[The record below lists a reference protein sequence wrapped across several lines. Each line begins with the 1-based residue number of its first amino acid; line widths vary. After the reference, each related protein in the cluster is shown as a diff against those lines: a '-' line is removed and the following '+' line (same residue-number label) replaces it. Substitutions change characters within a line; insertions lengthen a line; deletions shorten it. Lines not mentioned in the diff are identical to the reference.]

1 MNNHADA
8 RNLLPLCATVCAVA
22 LCTVTVA
29 GCSSN
34 PVQAEWKDP
43 AFAGHSLRGA
53 KVLVVCDAADLPIKR
68 VCEEQM
74 SAQVQ
79 TAGAIP
85 VTAPEITSGGNADAH
100 NEKIAAA
107 ARNASA
113 KAILLATVAPDTT
126 VVNPG
131 PSVGIGVGGF
141 GGFGGWRS
149 GGIGTGVGVSVPVG
163 AARTTTGY
171 AANMVLKDTDSGR
184 VIWTSKV
191 SAPASQDINMQMNTI
206 AKAGVEAAQK
216 AAVF

>member
-8 RNLLPLCATVCAVA
+8 HKLAPLCAMVCAVVF
-22 LCTVTVA
+22 CTLTSA

-68 VCEEQM
+68 VCEDEM
-74 SAQVQ
+74 RAQLQ
-79 TAGAIP
+79 TAGATA
-85 VTAPEITSGGNADAH
+85 VSAPELTGTGTADEH
-100 NEKIAAA
+100 NEKALAA
-107 ARNASA
+107 ARNAGA
-113 KAILLATVAPDTT
+113 RAILLATVAPDTT

-141 GGFGGWRS
+141 GGFGGSHS
-149 GGIGTGVGVSVPVG
+149 GGISTGVGVSVPVG
-163 AARTTTGY
+163 APRTNTGY
-171 AANMVLKDTDSGR
+171 AANMVLKDADSGR
-184 VIWTSKV
+184 VMWTSKV
-191 SAPASQDINMQMNTI
+191 IAPASQDINMQMNTI

-216 AAVF
+216 AGMF

>member
-1 MNNHADA
+1 MNNHADT
-8 RNLLPLCATVCAVA
+8 RSLMPLCALVCAVA
-22 LCTVTVA
+22 VCTLTSA

-68 VCEEQM
+68 VCEDEM
-74 SAQVQ
+74 RAQVQ
-79 TAGAIP
+79 TAGAIA
-85 VTAPEITSGGNADAH
+85 VSAPEVTGTGNADAL
-100 NEKIAAA
+100 NEKALAA
-107 ARNASA
+107 ARNAGA

-163 AARTTTGY
+163 APRTKTGY
-171 AANMVLKDTDSGR
+171 AANMILKDTESGR
-184 VIWTSKV
+184 VMWTSKV
-191 SAPASQDINMQMNTI
+191 SAPVSQDINMQMNTV

-216 AAVF
+216 AGMF